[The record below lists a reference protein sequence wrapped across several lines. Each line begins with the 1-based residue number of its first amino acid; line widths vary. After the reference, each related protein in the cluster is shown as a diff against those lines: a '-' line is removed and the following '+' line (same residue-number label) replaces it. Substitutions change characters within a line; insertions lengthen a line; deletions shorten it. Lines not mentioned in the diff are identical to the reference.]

1 MPMKPPDTTICLNM
15 IVKNEAQVI
24 ERCLGSLRDLVDH
37 WVIVDTG
44 STDGTQEIIR
54 NAMRAIPGE
63 LLERPWVNFAHN
75 RTEALEAA
83 RQKAD
88 YSFIIDADEVLVHEP
103 GFAWPQ
109 LDKDSYVMEML
120 SGGVS
125 YWKPQLVSNR
135 LNWRYKSVLHEYLD
149 CPEARTE
156 GRIAGGRILRF
167 TDGARARDPMTYRKD
182 ALVLEQAL
190 LDEPNN
196 DRYRFYLAQSYRD
209 AGELDLAIKHYQK
222 RVEMGGW
229 LEEVWY
235 SLYQVAELKN
245 RLSHAWATVLE
256 AYLQAFKTKPDRV
269 EPLFRIAMSY
279 QMQREFHLAFLFFRR
294 AIEITYPLNDRLF
307 VEKSVYEYLLPMEYA
322 VCAYWIG
329 QHSEA
334 IRVNNALLYREGI
347 PAEVFEQVI
356 KNRRFSLDTLH
367 PRKEPSTLRREQIK
381 VCIPFYNPGPFL
393 DNCISSLLEQ
403 DYMDVAFVFID
414 LGSTDDSALKVPVE
428 DPRVTL
434 VSSAASGAQALH
446 EFLRTSCAPQDI
458 VVLLDGEDWLAR
470 ADALSFINRWY
481 QERDCWAMYGQ
492 FRFTSGHYGLALPF
506 PDQASFDNLRRDW
519 CYPLICSFR
528 AGLYHAIQAQDP
540 AYTCMKDR
548 AGEWLTTAWDAAL
561 ALAIFEVAGFAHVC
575 FNDEV
580 LSVYN
585 LDSPLKAEKE
595 ELIRRYLQVA
605 QPAHLSTVS
614 HYD

>member
-1 MPMKPPDTTICLNM
+1 M
-15 IVKNEAQVI
+15 IVKNEAHVI
-24 ERCLGSLRDLVDH
+24 ERCLGALRDLVNY
-37 WVIVDTG
+37 WVIIDTG
-44 STDGTQEIIR
+44 STDGTQAIIR
-54 NAMRAIPGE
+54 NFMRDVPGE

-88 YSFIIDADEVLVHEP
+88 YSFIIDADEVLVYEP
-103 GFAWPQ
+103 GFAWPH
-109 LDKDSYVMEML
+109 LDRDSYVMEML

-156 GRIAGGRILRF
+156 GAIKGARILRF
-167 TDGARARDPMTYRKD
+167 TDGARSRDPMTYRKD
-182 ALVLEQAL
+182 ALVLEQGL

-229 LEEVWY
+229 IEEVWY
-235 SLYQVAELKN
+235 SLYQVAELKS
-245 RLSHAWATVLE
+245 RLSQPWPTVLE

-269 EPLFRIAMSY
+269 EPLFKIAMVY

-294 AIEITYPLNDRLF
+294 AIEIAYPLNDRLF
-307 VEKSVYEYLLPMEYA
+307 VEKGVYEYLLPMEYA

-329 QHSEA
+329 QHGEA
-334 IRVNNALLYREGI
+334 IRVNNALLCREGVPGEI
-347 PAEVFEQVI
+347 FEQVI
-356 KNRRFSLDTLH
+356 KNRRFSLDALH
-367 PRKEPSTLRREQIK
+367 PRKEASEPRRERIK
-381 VCIPFYNPGPFL
+381 VCIPFHNPGPFL

-403 DYMDVAFVFID
+403 DYADAAFIFID
-414 LGSTDDSALKVPVE
+414 LGSRDDSAQKAPVE

-434 VSSAASGAQALH
+434 VSCQGAGAQALH
-446 EFLRTSCAPQDI
+446 EVLRTSCAPQDI

-470 ADALSFINRWY
+470 ADALALINGWY

-506 PDQASFDNLRRDW
+506 PDQASFGDLRRDW
-519 CYPLICSFR
+519 CYPFICSFR
-528 AGLYHAIQAQDP
+528 AGLYHAIQSQDP
-540 AYTCMKDR
+540 AYACMKDR
-548 AGEWLTTAWDAAL
+548 AGEWLAEAWHAAL
-561 ALAIFEVAGFAHVC
+561 VLAIFEVAGFDHVC

-580 LSVYN
+580 LYVYN
-585 LDSPLKAEKE
+585 LDSPLKAEKDQA
-595 ELIRRYLQVA
+595 LRRYLEEN
-605 QPAHLSTVS
+605 QPSRLRTVS
-614 HYD
+614 RYDNPT